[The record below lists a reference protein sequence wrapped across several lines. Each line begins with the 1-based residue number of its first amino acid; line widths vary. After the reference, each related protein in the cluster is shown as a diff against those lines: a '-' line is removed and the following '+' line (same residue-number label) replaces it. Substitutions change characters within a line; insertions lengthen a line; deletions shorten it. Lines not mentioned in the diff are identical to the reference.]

1 MTLLPIYPENE
12 KDQVKFEISKGA
24 TERLNGKGAKHPL

>member
-12 KDQVKFEISKGA
+12 KYQVRVEIAKGA
-24 TERLNGKGAKHPL
+24 AERLNGKGAKHPL